1 MDVFIVVDL
10 PSTEKATALSLALG
24 LTGSFRVTTTTLVGA
39 AEMDAAARAM
49 PGYRAPG
56 A

>member
-1 MDVFIVVDL
+1 VDIFIVVDL
-10 PSTEKATALSLALG
+10 PSAEKATALSLALG

-49 PGYRAPG
+49 PGYRAAG